1 MVTVTATDEDSP
13 PDPPTDE
20 MPFCDSTRSSLDPT
34 NPPALCATTPV
45 TLDRE

>member
-1 MVTVTATDEDSP
+1 MLTVTATDEDSP
-13 PDPPTDE
+13 PAPPTDE